1 MPESDPLL
9 AVPNFS
15 EGRDER
21 TIRSLEATLGGAC
34 RVLDTHYDGEHHR
47 SVFTLAGQRAELEQ
61 ALFNGAQE
69 AIALID
75 MRTQQGIHP
84 RIGALDV
91 CPLVYRS
98 AEQREEADA
107 AALALAE
114 RFGAELGVPVFLYGE
129 LATSSRRRERAYF
142 RRGGP
147 AELARRM
154 DAGELAP
161 DFGPTRAAS
170 GGGRD
175 AGHRPAPARRLQP
188 DRRHPE
194 PRDRARGRRALR
206 ESGGGLPGVRAIG
219 LPREGGHPGLGQRPR
234 PASRCRSPSWSRRS
248 SGSPPSTAPRRQA
261 ELVGL
266 VPEAALDGYP
276 DEVPIA
282 GFEPERHVIEKS
294 SSVARFQSPWRR
306 RRRSVAASTAAR
318 RAAASTRP
326 AGRPRNRAE
335 AKARARQRRA
345 GGGRDRGAKGARAP
359 RGPAAPECCSRRPG
373 AAHS

>member
-129 LATSSRRRERAYF
+129 LATSEPRRERAFF

-161 DFGPTRAAS
+161 DFGPTRVHPSAGATLVSARPPLVAFNLTLDTPNPEIASEVAAS
-170 GGGRD
+170 
-175 AGHRPAPARRLQP
+175 
-188 DRRHPE
+188 
-194 PRDRARGRRALR
+194 LR
-206 ESGGGLPGVRAIG
+206 EAGGGLPGVRAIG
-219 LPREGGHPGLGQRPR
+219 LPREGGRSEVSVNVHDPAPGALAKLVAAVQRLAAEHD
-234 PASRCRSPSWSRRS
+234 AS
-248 SGSPPSTAPRRQA
+248 AIEA

-266 VPEAALDGYP
+266 VPEAALDDYP

-282 GFEPERHVIEKS
+282 GFEPDRHVIEK
-294 SSVARFQSPWRR
+294 RL
-306 RRRSVAASTAAR
+306 
-318 RAAASTRP
+318 
-326 AGRPRNRAE
+326 GR
-335 AKARARQRRA
+335 
-345 GGGRDRGAKGARAP
+345 
-359 RGPAAPECCSRRPG
+359 
-373 AAHS
+373 